1 MAYFAI
7 YCADSADGTRLRKE
21 NHEAHMKHIGQHIG
35 QLMLAGPCPPM
46 DGSPREAS
54 FLVVEAAD
62 AAAAKAIVEND
73 PFNAA
78 GVWDQVVVREFK
90 PLVGAWAPKA

>member
-1 MAYFAI
+1 MAFFAI
-7 YCADSADGTRLRKE
+7 YCADSADGGRLRKE
-21 NHEAHMKHIGQHIG
+21 HHAAHMEHIGQHMS

-62 AAAAKAIVEND
+62 AAAARAMVEGD
-73 PFNAA
+73 PFHAA
-78 GVWDQVVVREFK
+78 GVWEQVVVREYK
-90 PLVGAWAPKA
+90 PVVGAWAPKA

>member
-7 YCADSADGTRLRKE
+7 YCADGADGTRLRKE

-46 DGSPREAS
+46 DGSPREANQRS
-54 FLVVEAAD
+54 TVKSVM
-62 AAAAKAIVEND
+62 
-73 PFNAA
+73 PS
-78 GVWDQVVVREFK
+78 
-90 PLVGAWAPKA
+90 APNGTRPISS